1 MAIPSICILA
11 GGRGTRLG
19 ELTAAKPK
27 PLLTVAGRPFL
38 EHILVSLSQH
48 GAHRIILSIGYLAS
62 QFSEVLGDGSQ
73 FGLQLTYVEDGDTPA
88 GTAGGIRNCLPL
100 LDDPFIVMYGDSL
113 LRANPAEL
121 LALHIQTK
129 RAATMAVMRSS
140 LGSESPNCIVQG
152 DRVVAY
158 SKDPRPLN
166 AAFVDY
172 GMLVL
177 SKHVFDSFTGSDLS
191 DLQSQLALSENLTAF
206 EVDDPYLEIGT
217 PDALD
222 RVERSLSVRTDESD

>member
-27 PLLTVAGRPFL
+27 PLLSVAGRPFI

-73 FGLQLTYVEDGDTPA
+73 FGLHLTYVEDGDTPA

-113 LRANPAEL
+113 LRANPADL
-121 LALHIQTK
+121 LTLHIQTK
-129 RAATMAVMRSS
+129 RAATMAVMHSS

-152 DRVVAY
+152 DRVTAY
-158 SKDPRPLN
+158 SKDPRPPN
-166 AAFVDY
+166 AAFIDY

-191 DLQSQLALSENLTAF
+191 DLQSQLALSESLTAF

-222 RVERSLSVRTDESD
+222 RVERSLSIRIDESD